1 VKAISFCTEHDS
13 VANSIGRRAII
24 FTAVILFHVTIII
37 LLIFIRQTPQPQKP
51 QGTSS
56 IFMLGNI
63 SRQVEKPI
71 DPIVPVDRARPIP
84 KPVEGLTGETSVEGA
99 HDGEICLPLDQVTSQ
114 LTNDPQVPLAI
125 KRVAKANRSIS
136 EAIVM
141 WNVEWSAAAAD
152 DGPLAEVRGRVISI
166 LESLPADCLSA
177 PVSGPRLIA
186 ISENGYTTFLSFG
199 SGEWSWQQL
208 IQSEF
213 QPGPLDSSPWFWEA
227 LLPEMQS
234 S

>member
-1 VKAISFCTEHDS
+1 MKAISFYTEHDS
-13 VANSIGRRAII
+13 VSNSIGRRAII

-37 LLIFIRQTPQPQKP
+37 LLIFIGQAPQPQKP
-51 QGTSS
+51 RGTSS

-63 SRQVEKPI
+63 NSRVEKPI
-71 DPIVPVDRARPIP
+71 DPILPVDQARAVP
-84 KPVEGLTGETSVEGA
+84 KPVEADTGEKSVEGA
-99 HDGEICLPLDQVTSQ
+99 SDGEICLPLEQVTSQ

-125 KRVAKANRSIS
+125 KRVAKADRSIS

-141 WNVEWSAAAAD
+141 WNVEWSAASTD

-177 PVSGPRLIA
+177 PVSGPRFIA

-199 SGEWSWQQL
+199 SGEWSWQEL

-213 QPGPLDSSPWFWEA
+213 QPRPLESSPWFWEA